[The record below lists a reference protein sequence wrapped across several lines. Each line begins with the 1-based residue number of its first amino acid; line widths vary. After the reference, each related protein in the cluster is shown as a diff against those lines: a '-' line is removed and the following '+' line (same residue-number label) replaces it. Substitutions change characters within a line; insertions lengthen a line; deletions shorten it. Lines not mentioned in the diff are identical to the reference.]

1 MRMVFVYL
9 ILALIAGAGVVNLI
23 ETEPGYLLLSYANYT
38 VETSLWVGL
47 LIIALFAGLC
57 YALLHLLRRVLGSPK
72 SLANWAGGRRNRSS
86 LRMTQRGLISFIE
99 GNWARSRRQLLRGSK
114 DSETPLLN
122 YLMAARA
129 SHQLGENDKA
139 LEYLA
144 QAEGVKA
151 DAGIA
156 VALTQ
161 AELDLAAER
170 YEQAVATL
178 ERARRSAKQHPYV
191 LSLLKKAYVGLRDW
205 DALAALLPELK
216 KHELE
221 TDTELRNLERS
232 IYLHRLFDCK
242 LLENDSKPLQAVW
255 NQVPATLKKDEQL
268 ISTYVRLLVEAGSI
282 DVAEKAI
289 ARFLKTEWGHPLVAQ
304 YGYLPS
310 DNPKAMLSQAEGWLS
325 RHQDDA
331 GLMLTLGRLSARNE
345 LWGKARDYFEQS
357 YKLDRSPEVCAELG
371 RLLVHL
377 GEEQHAAA
385 YYREGLGL
393 AQPALPPLPMP
404 ALPSATTVDR
414 EAVD

>member
-9 ILALIAGAGVVNLI
+9 LIALIVGAGVVNLI

-72 SLANWAGGRRNRSS
+72 SLANWAGGRRSRSS
-86 LRMTQRGLISFIE
+86 QRMTQRGLVSFIE
-99 GNWARSRRQLLRGSK
+99 GNWARSRRQLLKGSK
-114 DSETPLLN
+114 DNKTPLLN
-122 YLMAARA
+122 YLIAARA

-144 QAEGVKA
+144 HAEGVKA
-151 DAGIA
+151 DAGVA
-156 VALTQ
+156 VQLTQ
-161 AELDLAAER
+161 AELDLAGER

-178 ERARRSAKQHPYV
+178 ERARRSAKHHPYV
-191 LSLLKKAYVGLRDW
+191 LSLLKKAYLGLRDW
-205 DALAALLPELK
+205 DALADLLPELK
-216 KHELE
+216 KHHLESDAELK
-221 TDTELRNLERS
+221 NLERS

-242 LLENDSKPLQAVW
+242 VSEGNSKPLQAVW
-255 NQVPATLKKDEQL
+255 NHLPAAFKKDEQL
-268 ISTYVRLLVEAGSI
+268 VSAYVRLLVEAGAVG
-282 DVAEKAI
+282 VAEKALS
-289 ARFLKTEWGHPLVAQ
+289 RFLKTEWSHALVAQ
-304 YGYLPS
+304 YGYLPG
-310 DNPKAMLSQAEGWLS
+310 DNPKAMLNHAESWLS
-325 RHQDDA
+325 RHKDDA

-357 YKLDRSPEVCAELG
+357 YRLDRSPEVCAELG

-377 GEEQHAAA
+377 GEEQNAAA

-404 ALPSATTVDR
+404 SLSVVAALEESEV
-414 EAVD
+414 